1 MKFSITFENS
11 GDTIPFEVVH
21 NHDLISWFI
30 AKADRDKCNS
40 FFNNDNLDRN
50 IDQRLNEINHAL
62 SKTNEVYWLLAD
74 ANFPQSNNLLDYLD
88 QKFLNCQHDLWVKS
102 QYRLVD
108 IDALRRSVHLQ
119 KAELGSRLHDLYPD
133 DLRHPDMASV
143 MEKLGYLYHY
153 EEVNMTVHR
162 LEQIFA
168 RDREWSAQNKWAG
181 RGFDNPFTDSMI
193 SNLDRV
199 NFSFGYTY
207 VGRQYY
213 NKWQYW
219 DSQLEFTDHYNYD
232 KLEWSFQLN
241 LDRPETRSWSPEFLA
256 WTRQMKVKPI
266 AAQLPIANVIGLEEN
281 LAHYRRILYNNSKQ
295 NNAAKLTIN

>member
-11 GDTIPFEVVH
+11 GDIIPFEVVH
-21 NHDLISWFI
+21 NHDLIGWFI
-30 AKADRDKCNS
+30 HKSEQDDTNR
-40 FFNNDNLDRN
+40 FFNNDDLARE
-50 IDQRLNEINHAL
+50 IDQKLDEINHAV
-62 SKTNEVYWLLAD
+62 SKTNEVYWLISD
-74 ANFPQSNNLLDYLD
+74 ENFPQNSDLLDYLD
-88 QKFLNCQHDLWVKS
+88 QRSLNRQHDLWMKS

-108 IDALRRSVHLQ
+108 IDQLRRSSNSR
-119 KAELGSRLHDLYPD
+119 KAELGWRLHDLYPD
-133 DLRHPDMASV
+133 DLRQPAMASV

-181 RGFDNPFTDSMI
+181 LGFDNPFMDSMT
-193 SNLDRV
+193 SNQDRV
-199 NFSFGYTY
+199 NFSFGYTF

-219 DSQLEFTDHYNYD
+219 DTNLEFADHYNYE

-241 LDRPETRSWSPEFLA
+241 FDRPETRPWSPEFLA
-256 WTRQMKVKPI
+256 WTRNMNVKPI
-266 AAQLPIANVIGLEEN
+266 ATQLPIANVIGLEEN
-281 LAHYRRILYNNSKQ
+281 LAQYRRIVYNNAKQ
-295 NNAAKLTIN
+295 KNAAKLTIN